1 MTIASQLSQTLANM
15 EGAAAS
21 LKTFSLQTQDQQAKQ
36 LFQQLS
42 QSMDHSV
49 QQLRGRLD
57 YITQEEPQYRSEIG
71 GTYASSTGSTGST
84 GSSLG
89 ASTLTSNQTTALP
102 GGTQRKG
109 GKNPTK

>member
-15 EGAAAS
+15 EGAAAN

-42 QSMDHSV
+42 QNMDHSV

-57 YITQEEPQYRSEIG
+57 YIMQEEPQYRSEVGGAYASTTRNAG
-71 GTYASSTGSTGST
+71 GT
-84 GSSLG
+84 LG
-89 ASTLTSNQTTALP
+89 ASTLTSNQSTTLP
-102 GGTQRKG
+102 NNTQRKG
-109 GKNPTK
+109 GKNPT

>member
-42 QSMDHSV
+42 QTMDNSV

-71 GTYASSTGSTGST
+71 GTYASSTGSAGGT
-84 GSSLG
+84 LG
-89 ASTLTSNQTTALP
+89 ASTLTSNQTTTMP
-102 GGTQRKG
+102 GSAQRKG